1 MSKNRI
7 IAGVI
12 LFFLLVGCLSAQ
24 DKAQPKL
31 MLTVGHT
38 GNLVDA
44 DFSPDGT
51 KVVSASFDNYEVNHI
66 IVWDVLT
73 IVREVFPG
81 RSC

>member
-31 MLTVGHT
+31 MLTVGHA
-38 GNLVDA
+38 GELIDS
-44 DFSPDGT
+44 DFSPEGT
-51 KVVSASFDNYEVNHI
+51 KVVSA
-66 IVWDVLT
+66 
-73 IVREVFPG
+73 
-81 RSC
+81 